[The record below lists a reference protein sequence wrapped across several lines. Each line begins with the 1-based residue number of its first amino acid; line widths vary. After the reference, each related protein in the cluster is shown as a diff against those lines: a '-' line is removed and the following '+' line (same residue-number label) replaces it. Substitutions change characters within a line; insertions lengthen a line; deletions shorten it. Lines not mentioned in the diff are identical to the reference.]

1 MKIISINS
9 GSSSLKFTLL
19 NMPSEE
25 VIFNGSIEKI
35 GYEDAIF
42 NFSFE
47 QKKTKQILLISDHNQ
62 AIQLLLDFIIKN
74 KIVNSLEEIQ
84 GVGHRIVQGG
94 ELFEDSVVLTDE
106 NIDKV
111 ESLNDLAPL
120 HNFANVLGIRIFKQ
134 ILPKVLQVGVFDTTF
149 HKKIPEKNFLYALP
163 YEWYQKYKLRKYGAH
178 GISYQFVSQ
187 RAEKI
192 FKKNNLKMIICHIGN
207 GVSLAAVQGKQS
219 IDTSM
224 GLTPLEGVPMGT
236 RSGNID
242 PTIIS
247 FMSKKEGK
255 TTKEIL
261 DILNKKSG
269 MLGISGISN
278 DCRVLEKMLSQKDK
292 RTILAFNVQ
301 VKRIVDYIASYYVL
315 LKGIDVLIF
324 TAGIGENSS
333 FLRKEIVKQLDILN
347 IFLDLKLNEETK
359 GVERIISR
367 ENSSVQIVVI
377 PTNEELKIAQD
388 VFKFKKIKNNK

>member
-62 AIQLLLDFIIKN
+62 AIKLLLDFMIKN

-94 ELFEDSVVLTDE
+94 ELFEDSVILTDE

-120 HNFANVLGIRIFKQ
+120 HNFANVLGVRIFKQ

-187 RAEKI
+187 RVEKI

-359 GVERIISR
+359 GVERIISS
-367 ENSSVQIVVI
+367 ENSSVQVVVI

-388 VFKFKKIKNNK
+388 VFKFKQNQK

>member
-315 LKGIDVLIF
+315 LKG
-324 TAGIGENSS
+324 
-333 FLRKEIVKQLDILN
+333 
-347 IFLDLKLNEETK
+347 
-359 GVERIISR
+359 
-367 ENSSVQIVVI
+367 
-377 PTNEELKIAQD
+377 
-388 VFKFKKIKNNK
+388 